1 MKIRNV
7 TNGLTATAD
16 EALATELIDSGVWED
31 AAPAPE
37 PEPEPEPDPEPDP
50 DPEPEPDE

>member
-16 EALATELIDSGVWED
+16 DALAAELTATGVWE
-31 AAPAPE
+31 AASTPAPKPKPE
-37 PEPEPEPDPEPDP
+37 PDPEPEPEPDE
-50 DPEPEPDE
+50 